1 MLHYNILLN
10 IGFPYMRYVLYLLSP
25 MLLSFYVLASD
36 YKELNWDQLMP
47 EAELEIMKQLSTLL
61 SNPHQPLDPNANIR
75 DDINNAMEQISDP
88 DVQGVM
94 NSINVRPELN
104 NQTVSIPGFVV
115 PIETNDEN
123 AITEFF
129 LVPYF
134 GACIHVPPPP
144 PNQIIFVQYN
154 KGLQVNEIWMPFEI
168 KGTLFTEMLRND
180 VAISAYTF
188 VADDVSEYEE

>member
-1 MLHYNILLN
+1 
-10 IGFPYMRYVLYLLSP
+10 MRYVIYLLAS

-36 YKELNWDQLMP
+36 YKELNWDQLIP
-47 EAELEIMKQLSTLL
+47 EAELEVMKQLSPLL
-61 SNPHQPLDPNANIR
+61 TNPHKPLDPNANIR

-88 DVQGVM
+88 DIQGVM

-154 KGLQVNEIWMPFEI
+154 KGLQVKEIWMPFEI
-168 KGTLFTEMLRND
+168 KGTLFTEMIEND
-180 VAISAYTF
+180 TAISAYTF
-188 VADDVSEYEE
+188 LADDVSEYKE

>member
-1 MLHYNILLN
+1 
-10 IGFPYMRYVLYLLSP
+10 
-25 MLLSFYVLASD
+25 
-36 YKELNWDQLMP
+36 
-47 EAELEIMKQLSTLL
+47 
-61 SNPHQPLDPNANIR
+61 
-75 DDINNAMEQISDP
+75 
-88 DVQGVM
+88 M

-154 KGLQVNEIWMPFEI
+154 KGLQVKEIWMPFEI
-168 KGTLFTEMLRND
+168 KGILFTEMIEND
-180 VAISAYTF
+180 TAISAYTF
-188 VADDVSEYEE
+188 LADDVSEYKE

>member
-1 MLHYNILLN
+1 
-10 IGFPYMRYVLYLLSP
+10 MRYVLYLLSP